1 MSNNKVPKKV
11 KPVRAGAGVKNP
23 RQTSS
28 VVTYVLAGL
37 AIVVVIA
44 VVAIGI
50 VANHKDKTTK
60 SLPEDQLKQTTL
72 YTAVKPGAN
81 PKATLDL
88 YEDFQ
93 CPACQQ
99 FEKQFGAQIVQAIN
113 DGTLSVRYH
122 MVNFLDKS
130 GKYSSRAAGAAKAVA
145 AENNVDL
152 YLNFHTKLYDQ
163 QPPET
168 DANGLSNEQLAQIAA
183 SVGASPA
190 TQQAIATQSLDSG
203 NVADAS
209 SLADASLKQMSD
221 LLGASNVST
230 PSAVYQGKVYT
241 KYQTDP
247 NWLSELTK

>member
-11 KPVRAGAGVKNP
+11 KPVRAGAAKNP

-28 VVTYVLAGL
+28 MVTYVLAGL

-50 VANHKDKTTK
+50 VANHKDNKAK

-72 YTAVKPGAN
+72 YTAVKPGAT
-81 PKATLDL
+81 PKATIDL
-88 YEDFQ
+88 FEDFQ
-93 CPACQQ
+93 CPACQS
-99 FEKQFGAQIVQAIN
+99 FEKQYGAQITQAIN
-113 DGTLSVRYH
+113 DGTLGVRYH

-145 AENNVDL
+145 AENNLDL
-152 YLNFHTKLYDQ
+152 YLAFHTKLYDE

-168 DANGLSNEQLAQIAA
+168 NADGLSNEQLAQIAA

-203 NVADAS
+203 NVADAMT
-209 SLADASLKQMSD
+209 LASNSLKQMSD

-230 PSAVYQGKVYT
+230 PSVVYQGKEYT
-241 KYQTDP
+241 DYRNNP

>member
-11 KPVRAGAGVKNP
+11 KPVRAGAKNP

-44 VVAIGI
+44 VIAIGI
-50 VANHKDKTTK
+50 VASDKDKSGK
-60 SLPEDQLKQTTL
+60 SLPQDQLAQTTL
-72 YTAVKPGAN
+72 YTAVKPGAT
-81 PKATLDL
+81 PAATLDL
-88 YEDFQ
+88 FEDFQ
-93 CPACQQ
+93 CPACQS
-99 FEKQFGAQIVQAIN
+99 FEKQYGEQIVQAIN
-113 DGTLSVRYH
+113 DGKLSVRYH
-122 MVNFLDKS
+122 MVNFLDRS

-145 AENNVDL
+145 AENNLDL

-168 DANGLSNEQLAQIAA
+168 NADGLSNEQLAQIAA

-190 TQQAIATQSLDSG
+190 TQQTIATQQLDSG
-203 NVADAS
+203 NVADAMT
-209 SLADASLKQMSD
+209 LASNSLKQMSD

-230 PSAVYQGKVYT
+230 PSVVYQGKVYT
-241 KYQTDP
+241 KYQSDP